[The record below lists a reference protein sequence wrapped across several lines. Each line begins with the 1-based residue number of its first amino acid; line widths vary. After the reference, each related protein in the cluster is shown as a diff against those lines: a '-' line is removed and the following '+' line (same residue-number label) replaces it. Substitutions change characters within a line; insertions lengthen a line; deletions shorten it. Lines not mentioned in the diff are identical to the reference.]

1 MGETSTLL
9 RSLKDHN
16 YANIPGPPVSS
27 EYGKKKNRSNASN
40 KLIRGEE
47 EFYRMRHS

>member
-1 MGETSTLL
+1 MLIFQVLS
-9 RSLKDHN
+9 SS
-16 YANIPGPPVSS
+16 VSS

-47 EFYRMRHS
+47 EF